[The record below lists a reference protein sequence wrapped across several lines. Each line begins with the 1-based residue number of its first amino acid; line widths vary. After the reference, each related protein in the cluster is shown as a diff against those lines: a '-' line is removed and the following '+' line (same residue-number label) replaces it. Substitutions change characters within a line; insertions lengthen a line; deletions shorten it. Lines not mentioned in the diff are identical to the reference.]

1 MWNSA
6 VCGWGY
12 SCAPSGSTPP
22 PARGRLSLATRSEP
36 TGGLALPQRVCTP
49 SVLQPGGPVAE
60 LRAPGLTVQPC
71 SENAA
76 GRRGHRAWSRPLC
89 SLSHPPA
96 TQGSVSCFPRPQIH
110 SWDRRGSVCCSEQP
124 CWPQCHLHTV
134 TGDSSLQP
142 APSPPLPSLTQG
154 ASSAGGPFAGPSWRL
169 AWASRHG
176 AGRGFVAFI
185 FSITT
190 EAFQN
195 AYKRILFFCRG
206 HPTPCSQRN
215 RNNLTSS

>member
-71 SENAA
+71 SENAV

-96 TQGSVSCFPRPQIH
+96 TQGGVSCFPRPQIH

-124 CWPQCHLHTV
+124 CWPV
-134 TGDSSLQP
+134 
-142 APSPPLPSLTQG
+142 
-154 ASSAGGPFAGPSWRL
+154 SSAHSHRRLQLAASTKPASAFSDPGGVFRRWPLCRAFLEASMGFTAWGRQRVRCIYFFYHYRSISKCVQKNTLFLQGPP
-169 AWASRHG
+169 H
-176 AGRGFVAFI
+176 
-185 FSITT
+185 T
-190 EAFQN
+190 
-195 AYKRILFFCRG
+195 LF
-206 HPTPCSQRN
+206 TAKQK
-215 RNNLTSS
+215 